1 MRLPSELGAALPH
14 LRHLTVA
21 GYRNGGHGL
30 EGLLSCRGLRSLAL
44 VGVYCSALPGLGP
57 LSRLGRLEALSLRG
71 CDQLTDLPLGSRL
84 ASLTSLEVRACP
96 ALFSLAGQQP
106 AAAAQHAALINFVEW
121 AAGRLPGLGELS
133 NLESLDLSR
142 SSTLRRLPAGVA
154 RLSRL
159 TRLAADGCRLDDCEG
174 AAAGGALAPLLGCG
188 ALEALSL
195 RGVTGVPAEAALP
208 AGIGNLSRLQVLDIG
223 GSSRFAP
230 LPESVAT
237 LPALRSIVLPRG
249 MTGPGSPHSH
259 VLARLQARG
268 GGGADGGAPGLVV
281 LTEG

>member
-1 MRLPSELGAALPH
+1 MFTSYIQPPLPLPPHPRDPATRLSPRQTDPQ
-14 LRHLTVA
+14 
-21 GYRNGGHGL
+21 
-30 EGLLSCRGLRSLAL
+30 
-44 VGVYCSALPGLGP
+44 
-57 LSRLGRLEALSLRG
+57 ALSLRG

-154 RLSRL
+154 HLSRL

-208 AGIGNLSRLQVLDIG
+208 AGIGNLSRLQVCKG
-223 GSSRFAP
+223 TAP
-230 LPESVAT
+230 YQCRRHHCRCSCCGCCC
-237 LPALRSIVLPRG
+237 SCCCCC
-249 MTGPGSPHSH
+249 
-259 VLARLQARG
+259 
-268 GGGADGGAPGLVV
+268 
-281 LTEG
+281 